1 MIPWISYQYA
11 KKLFER
17 MNANMSRTTIFLSHS
32 SKDITK
38 VRQIRDILEALDYEP
53 LLFYLKCLDDDNQN
67 LETFIK
73 KEIEARNIFIYCKSE
88 HSEKSVWVQKEL
100 DYIKSFDSKRLYTI
114 DITLPFRETIVQL
127 LQSIT
132 GIIKNNRVFISCSRA
147 PEDSEFEKYLESF
160 LTAHNYEVIRYAT
173 PDYAKDEE
181 HKRALLEAGAFIAVI
196 SYNFVRSIY
205 RKSEL
210 GHVLHNYNRNPEGF
224 ETKVIPIYFNVNP
237 SLLLNTGAI
246 QSGISQFEGL
256 NISDRNAL
264 TDEEAENLLKL
275 IRRKD
280 TRG

>member
-1 MIPWISYQYA
+1 
-11 KKLFER
+11 

-32 SKDITK
+32 SKDIAK

-114 DITLPFRETIVQL
+114 DITLPFRDTIVQL

-132 GIIKNNRVFISCSRA
+132 NIVKNNRVFISCSGA
-147 PEDSEFEKYLESF
+147 PEDGAFAEYLEDF
-160 LTAHNYEVIRYAT
+160 LTAHNYEVIRYKT
-173 PDYAKDEE
+173 LDYSKDEE
-181 HKRALLEAGAFIAVI
+181 HKTALFEAGAFIAVI
-196 SYNFVRSIY
+196 SYDFVRCLY

-264 TDEEAENLLKL
+264 TDEEAENLLRL

>member
-1 MIPWISYQYA
+1 
-11 KKLFER
+11 
-17 MNANMSRTTIFLSHS
+17 MSRTTIFLSHS
-32 SKDITK
+32 SKDIAK

-73 KEIEARNIFIYCKSE
+73 KEIEARNIFIYCRSE

-181 HKRALLEAGAFIAVI
+181 HKMALLEAGAFIAVI

-264 TDEEAENLLKL
+264 TEEEEENLLKL
-275 IRRKD
+275 IRQNQA
-280 TRG
+280 